1 MGLGSDIKG
10 LVLVIRQ
17 ARRMYCGFFVGIC
30 VLIWS
35 GVAVAEPQLKPFV
48 TDGCSMMLDGLPDD
62 SIRWRHCCV
71 AHDKDY
77 WLGGT
82 ETERRESDKRIGVCI
97 SEAAAPLLGDWVE
110 GNVRWGGSPYWPTTY
125 RWGYG
130 WPFWNGLTPRGY
142 KVLTEEEQAQAEVL
156 IPAAD
161 ALLEQEIGAAKKPV
175 LENAADE
182 S

>member
-1 MGLGSDIKG
+1 M
-10 LVLVIRQ
+10 VLVIRNV
-17 ARRMYCGFFVGIC
+17 RGVCGGLFAGIC
-30 VLIWS
+30 ALLLSSIV
-35 GVAVAEPQLKPFV
+35 VAEPQLRPFT
-48 TDGCSMMLDGLPDD
+48 TDGCRMMLDGLPDD

-82 ETERRESDKRIGVCI
+82 EAERRASDERIGVCI

-110 GNVRWGGSPYWPTTY
+110 GNVRWGGSPYWPTPY

-130 WPFWNGLTPRGY
+130 WPFWDGLAPRGY
-142 KVLTEEEQAQAEVL
+142 KVLTEEEQAQAAVL
-156 IPAAD
+156 LPAAE
-161 ALLEQEIGAAKKPV
+161 ALVEQEIEAAKKPV
-175 LENAADE
+175 VEGEDLAG